1 MDLRDCIEVGQEE
14 IRLEALHLSVLN
26 RFVIQ
31 KCVQFHCLVSC
42 CTILILPLKQLLQT
56 YCNTKCKCICLKGI
70 SLSPSLSL
78 FSLSP
83 FFQSHSLS
91 LFLSSSFLL
100 LSLFFFICL
109 SPLCLPL
116 SLSISLSHFNSLS
129 FIFSLSLTWVLY
141 FPIQKWTSYNSSSP
155 SSSLQVC
162 QTNNS
167 RSFT

>member
-31 KCVQFHCLVSC
+31 KRVQFHCLVSR

-78 FSLSP
+78 FSLS
-83 FFQSHSLS
+83 FFSITFSLS
-91 LFLSSSFLL
+91 VPLFLLPTSFSLL
-100 LSLFFFICL
+100 LYLSFSSLS
-109 SPLCLPL
+109 SPLSFSP
-116 SLSISLSHFNSLS
+116 SLSHFNSLS